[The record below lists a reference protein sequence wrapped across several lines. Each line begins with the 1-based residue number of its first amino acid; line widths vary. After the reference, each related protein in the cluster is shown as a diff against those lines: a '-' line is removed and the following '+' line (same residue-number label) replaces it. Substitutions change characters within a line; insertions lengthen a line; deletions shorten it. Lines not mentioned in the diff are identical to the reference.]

1 MDLGLKRAMLVI
13 LSLGGGVA
21 GLFLVFAFL
30 NLAYGAGV
38 NFEEFGLTF
47 SILTVIPISLFVAIW
62 LDYFMGTGI
71 LKQE

>member
-21 GLFLVFAFL
+21 GLFLVFGFL
-30 NLAYGAGV
+30 NLTYGAGV
-38 NFEEFGLTF
+38 NFEEYGLTF
-47 SILTVIPISLFVAIW
+47 SILTVIPIALFVAIW

-71 LKQE
+71 LEQ